1 MGAVNGIYLPIHK
14 HDRIMRLQKIKKII
28 ESRRCATKMLTLM
41 LVEVIFLLEFYY
53 LYSWDILEAW
63 CLHVDTQSS
72 IKGINIEGCKIPIA
86 WAIKQK
92 EHKAVK
98 QHSGPTIY
106 LGKDDESKLITM

>member
-1 MGAVNGIYLPIHK
+1 
-14 HDRIMRLQKIKKII
+14 
-28 ESRRCATKMLTLM
+28 M
-41 LVEVIFLLEFYY
+41 LVEFIFLLDFYYYLYFY

-63 CLHVDTQSS
+63 CLHVDTQSPKKV
-72 IKGINIEGCKIPIA
+72 IDIEGCKIPMA

-106 LGKDDESKLITM
+106 LGKDNES

>member
-1 MGAVNGIYLPIHK
+1 M
-14 HDRIMRLQKIKKII
+14 
-28 ESRRCATKMLTLM
+28 
-41 LVEVIFLLEFYY
+41 
-53 LYSWDILEAW
+53 
-63 CLHVDTQSS
+63 
-72 IKGINIEGCKIPIA
+72 A

>member
-1 MGAVNGIYLPIHK
+1 
-14 HDRIMRLQKIKKII
+14 
-28 ESRRCATKMLTLM
+28 M
-41 LVEVIFLLEFYY
+41 LVDWNYFLIGIFIIYIFIFIFVSY
-53 LYSWDILEAW
+53 LGGMVSPCRYS
-63 CLHVDTQSS
+63 QSS
-72 IKGINIEGCKIPIA
+72 NKRINIEGCKITMA